1 MAKIVV
7 RRQVRLRTKKRSA
20 ARAARKAAKSSQLV
34 RTREVARSSGR
45 KKRKD
50 AGVKRGKYRKRKHT

>member
-1 MAKIVV
+1 MARITVK
-7 RRQVRLRTKKRSA
+7 RQIRLRTKKRST
-20 ARAARKAAKSSQLV
+20 ARAARKAVKSTQLV
-34 RTREVARSSGR
+34 RAGSATRTSR